1 MSWTV
6 YLMRAAGFDSVRD
19 IPEGWS
25 PPPLGPRET
34 VAARLRELLPSL
46 SFLRRSCA
54 TYRGEGFSLEFNLGE
69 AEQTAGI
76 LLIVH
81 GESEEAVLDVIGQVA
96 EALEARALASGLGDF
111 MRFTK
116 DADSGRHIWRDAPQP
131 GQWVAPP

>member
-25 PPPLGPRET
+25 PPPLGPREA
-34 VAARLRELLPSL
+34 VAARLRALLPSL
-46 SFLRRSCA
+46 CFTRRSCA

-69 AEQTAGI
+69 SEQTAGI
-76 LLIVH
+76 LLLVH
-81 GESEEAVLDVIGQVA
+81 GTDEEELLDVIGQVA
-96 EALEARALASGLGDF
+96 EALEVRALASGLGDF

-116 DADSGRHIWRDAPQP
+116 DADSGRHIWRDAPHAD
-131 GQWVAPP
+131 QWVAPP